1 MLLDLRNVAEIGLV
15 DARLMVGHDLDVLS
29 LVVVAAPRQ
38 DVVLLESFLP
48 AGLALLLSLL
58 QLLLLLRCVLVEI
71 VGSLVGASANRVFSA
86 RGRAVA
92 FFALIRARP
101 VVDVVLSR
109 AEVAGEH
116 PRRRVVLLLLRA
128 APSVQRAR
136 LVPHRRHVL
145 KQLVFGL
152 VHVVVVRSHQ
162 VHIASIV

>member
-92 FFALIRARP
+92 FFCS
-101 VVDVVLSR
+101 D
-109 AEVAGEH
+109 
-116 PRRRVVLLLLRA
+116 
-128 APSVQRAR
+128 
-136 LVPHRRHVL
+136 
-145 KQLVFGL
+145 
-152 VHVVVVRSHQ
+152 
-162 VHIASIV
+162 